1 MGLGKPEISCKLY
14 ERIHA
19 SGYFLT
25 CTRETVISIRFS
37 KASVSRETLK
47 MNVPDDLQVDSRS
60 DLLRQ
65 VSDGLMKGFQDDG
78 R

>member
-1 MGLGKPEISCKLY
+1 M
-14 ERIHA
+14 
-19 SGYFLT
+19 
-25 CTRETVISIRFS
+25 
-37 KASVSRETLK
+37 SRETSK